1 MGCVGQAVGSTGRLT
16 LRLIDDRGTG
26 AVAVVQCGMD
36 DAPIPRLTA
45 ADLINLARRDPA
57 QADCATC
64 HTLVCPGWES
74 LPVYFDGDKLRRVG
88 TLRDAAVTDPTVEEF
103 HPGSTHTWSPEAPI
117 APAFF
122 PYNRCDV
129 YVCVTCSRPFLRYTE
144 YGGYYI
150 DERIREVHADRV
162 VDAAL
167 TP

>member
-1 MGCVGQAVGSTGRLT
+1 MDKGQ
-16 LRLIDDRGTG
+16 G
-26 AVAVVQCGMD
+26 AVAVVQYGMD
-36 DAPIPRLTA
+36 NAPNPRLTG
-45 ADLINLARRDPA
+45 ADLISLASLDAA

-74 LPVYFDGDKLRRVG
+74 LPVYFDASKLRRVG
-88 TLRDAAVTDPTVEEF
+88 TLRDEAAADPTVEEY
-103 HPGSTHTWSPEAPI
+103 HPDSTHTWSPEAPI
-117 APAFF
+117 AAAFF

-129 YVCVTCSRPFLRYTE
+129 YLCVSCSRPFLRYTE